1 MYHSGPG
8 MLIVGRQS
16 MHQGRGYFRNP
27 CTSSHLTVLS
37 LFFGTLIFMYLR
49 GHSGRITT
57 AIPMLNPLIYSLRN
71 KEVLEALRKI
81 LNRARVS

>member
-1 MYHSGPG
+1 
-8 MLIVGRQS
+8 MLPDVCCSSVTTLQTFS
-16 MHQGRGYFRNP
+16 T
-27 CTSSHLTVLS
+27 CTSHLTVVS

-49 GHSGRITT
+49 DHSSRITT
-57 AIPMLNPLIYSLRN
+57 VIPMLNPLTYSLRN